1 MTPDELLKTKC
12 GRGADLRNAYLHGA
26 NLHGADLRNADL
38 RGATLLG
45 ANLRGATLRNT
56 DLRGATLRNADLYGA
71 DLRNA
76 DLRNAALLGANLL
89 GADLRNAALLGANLR
104 GADLYGADL
113 RNADLRNADL
123 RNADLRGANL
133 PVYSIV
139 PTGTFT
145 AYKKAS
151 GCVVTVII
159 PAAAKRTSTLT
170 SRKCRAEFVYVKRI
184 TDIQNPDKN
193 VTEVRGNY
201 DSDTIYRVGT
211 KVEPDRYCDDIRL
224 DCSHGINFF
233 ITYEEAER
241 Y

>member
-12 GRGADLRNAYLHGA
+12 GRGADLRNAYLRNA
-26 NLHGADLRNADL
+26 ALLGADLRNADL

-76 DLRNAALLGANLL
+76 DLRNAALIGATLL
-89 GADLRNAALLGANLR
+89 GADLRNAALL
-104 GADLYGADL
+104 
-113 RNADLRNADL
+113 
-123 RNADLRGANL
+123 GANL

-201 DSDTIYRVGT
+201 DSNTIYRVGT

>member
-12 GRGADLRNAYLHGA
+12 GLGADLRKADLF
-26 NLHGADLRNADL
+26 GADLCDANLRDADL
-38 RGATLLG
+38 RGA
-45 ANLRGATLRNT
+45 
-56 DLRGATLRNADLYGA
+56 D
-71 DLRNA
+71 
-76 DLRNAALLGANLL
+76 
-89 GADLRNAALLGANLR
+89 LR

-113 RNADLRNADL
+113 RNANLCGANLFCADLYGANLRNTNLRDADLRNTDLRDADL

-139 PTGTFT
+139 PTGTFI

-201 DSDTIYRVGT
+201 NSDTIYRVGT